1 LISGAVN
8 GVLCFWNWERVK
20 IVAESQQAV
29 ASSTGQGQS
38 STAWTA
44 GIVAWLVPGG
54 GHIFLGRWYRG
65 LIIGLG
71 IISMFALGLIFG
83 GHLNSLANA
92 DPQNASAFLRVPP
105 VIANFGTGVI
115 YLVCSLFGIGFESK
129 AVLPTSEY
137 GNTFLWVAGL
147 LNYLAA
153 LDAFD
158 IGIGRK
164 P

>member
-1 LISGAVN
+1 MAD
-8 GVLCFWNWERVK
+8 
-20 IVAESQQAV
+20 SQQSLA
-29 ASSTGQGQS
+29 STGSHGQS

-44 GIVAWLVPGG
+44 GIIAWLVPGG

-71 IISMFALGLIFG
+71 IIVMFTLGMIFG

-92 DPQNASAFLRVPP
+92 DPQSTSPLLRIPP
-105 VIANFGTGVI
+105 VIADFGTGAI
-115 YLVCSLFGIGFESK
+115 YLVCSLFGYGFESK
-129 AVLPTSEY
+129 AALPTSEY

-158 IGIGRK
+158 IGIGRN